1 MMDRNMFSQYS
12 RNLTPLESVY
22 LNACPP
28 YPDYVINP
36 RILLPCPIYY
46 AQHGTTA
53 AVDAKRLNT
62 IWQSVINSILM
73 FAFVA
78 HEKKAAGMRYGRC
91 CLQYPCLPT
100 MIIIIITIIIAKMNF
115 KQIDHPQYV
124 SLMLSTGIN

>member
-1 MMDRNMFSQYS
+1 M
-12 RNLTPLESVY
+12 PLESVY

-28 YPDYVINP
+28 YSDYVINP
-36 RILLPCPIYY
+36 RMLPPCTIYY

-78 HEKKAAGMRYGRC
+78 QEKRQQGCGT
-91 CLQYPCLPT
+91 LPLRT
-100 MIIIIITIIIAKMNF
+100 LPAIPLFANDENNNNNYYCQNEF
-115 KQIDHPQYV
+115 
-124 SLMLSTGIN
+124 